1 MEIDEI
7 PLFSSVDY
15 VKRSQEKAVDLQWWI
30 NILEKLVNLLPND
43 IITLDV
49 NLFIIIFI
57 S

>member
-15 VKRSQEKAVDLQWWI
+15 VKRSQEKPVNLQWWI

-43 IITLDV
+43 IIALDV
-49 NLFIIIFI
+49 NL
-57 S
+57 